1 MRVIAGTYRRRLLKE
16 ADGATT
22 RPTTDKN
29 REMVFNVLGQ
39 YFDGGAA
46 LDLYAGTGAMGIE
59 ALSRGMSTCVFI
71 DRDPTAIRTI
81 DDNLRSLSIS
91 RERGT
96 TVRADA
102 SAWLDGHPDARFD
115 LVFLDPPY
123 ARGAVPEAIRMIAER
138 RMLQPEGI
146 LVAETDRIFE
156 NVPDIAGIALFREIP
171 AGNSKFAF
179 YHWGARP

>member
-1 MRVIAGTYRRRLLKE
+1 MRVIAGEYRRRLLKE

-59 ALSRGMSTCVFI
+59 ALSRGVSTCVFV
-71 DRDPTAIRTI
+71 DRDPVAIRTI
-81 DDNLRSLSIS
+81 DDNLRTLTIS

-102 SAWLDGHPDARFD
+102 DVWLRDHGKTRFD

-123 ARGAVPEAIRMIAER
+123 AQGAVPEAIRAIAEAK
-138 RMLQPEGI
+138 MLRPEGI
-146 LVAETDRIFE
+146 LVAETDRTFE
-156 NVPDIAGIALFREIP
+156 NPANIAGIALYREIP

-179 YHWGARP
+179 YHWEARP

>member
-1 MRVIAGTYRRRLLKE
+1 MRVIAGEYRRRLLKE
-16 ADGATT
+16 ADGETT

-29 REMVFNVLGQ
+29 REMVYNVLGQ

-59 ALSRGMSTCVFI
+59 ALSRGVATCVFV
-71 DRDPTAIRTI
+71 DRDPVAVRTI
-81 DDNLRSLSIS
+81 DDNLRTLAIP
-91 RERGT
+91 RERAT

-102 SAWLDGHPDARFD
+102 IAWLRGHGETRFD
-115 LVFLDPPY
+115 LIFLDPPY
-123 ARGAVPEAIRMIAER
+123 AQGAVPEAIRAIAEG
-138 RMLQPEGI
+138 RMLSPDGI
-146 LVAETDRIFE
+146 VVAETDRSFE
-156 NVPDIAGIALFREIP
+156 NAADLSGIALFREVP